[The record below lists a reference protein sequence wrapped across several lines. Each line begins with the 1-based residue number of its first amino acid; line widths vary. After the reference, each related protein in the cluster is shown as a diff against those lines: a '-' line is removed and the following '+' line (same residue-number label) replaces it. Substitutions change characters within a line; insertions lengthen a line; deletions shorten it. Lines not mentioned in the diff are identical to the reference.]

1 MVSDSRLSE
10 SGSVGEDDPMP
21 DPMFDGTVL
30 DPDRCYLASQ
40 SRDERF
46 DGWFYV
52 AVRTTG
58 IYCRPSCPAITP
70 KRSNVEFHR
79 TAAAAQQHGFRA
91 CKRCRPDAAP
101 GSPEWNVRSDVVA
114 RAMRLIGDGVVD
126 RDGVA
131 GLATRLGYSERHLNR
146 VLTSELGAGPL
157 SLARAQRAQT
167 ARILIETTD
176 LSMTDIAFAAGFGSI
191 RQFNDTVRE
200 VYASSP
206 TELRRRTTRRHNTAG
221 GVSVRLPVR
230 RPFAGATLL
239 AFIGG
244 HAVPGVE
251 SWDGRRYARSL
262 ALPNG
267 HGTVDITL
275 DDAGDVRAEFRL
287 TDWRDLAPAVGRV
300 RRLLDLDADPVA
312 IDEVLGADPV
322 LRMQIAQ
329 TPGLRIPGG
338 VDPYEVLARTIIGQQ
353 VSVAGARTV
362 TGRIVTAV
370 GESLAIEHDVLT
382 HVFPS
387 MERLAGAS
395 SDQFPIPVARKRT
408 LHSVATAVV
417 DGSLVIDHGDDRRAV
432 VDELRTFKGIGPWT
446 AETVAMRGLGDPDVF
461 LAHDLVVRRALDANE
476 LDASV
481 AERWRPWRTYAMHHL
496 WATIWTPPT
505 STTQSDQ
512 AASRHPHQSA
522 SVRITRVRITHRR
535 VRITRVQH
543 HVRIASP
550 HRPHRQSASGQSA
563 SGQSASG
570 QSASGRPTQPE
581 FQEAHP

>member
-1 MVSDSRLSE
+1 
-10 SGSVGEDDPMP
+10 
-21 DPMFDGTVL
+21 MFDGTVL

-70 KRSNVEFHR
+70 KRANVEFHR
-79 TAAAAQQHGFRA
+79 TAAAAQQGGFRA

-101 GSPEWNVRSDVVA
+101 GSPEWNVRGDVVA

-131 GLATRLGYSERHLNR
+131 GLASRLGYSERHLNR
-146 VLTSELGAGPL
+146 LLTSELGAGPL

-167 ARILIETTD
+167 ARTLIETTD
-176 LSMTDIAFAAGFGSI
+176 LSMTDVAFAAGFGSV

-200 VYASSP
+200 VYAASP
-206 TELRRRTTRRHNTAG
+206 TELRRRTRRPRGIAG

-230 RPFAGATLL
+230 RPFAGTSLL
-239 AFIGG
+239 AFVGG

-251 SWDGRRYARSL
+251 SWDGERYARSL

-275 DDAGDVRAEFRL
+275 DETGEVRAEFRL

-312 IDEVLGADPV
+312 IDEVLAADPV
-322 LRMQIAQ
+322 LRPYVER
-329 TPGLRIPGG
+329 TPGLRVPGG
-338 VDPYEVLARTIIGQQ
+338 VDPDEVLARTIIGQQ

-362 TGRIVTAV
+362 IGRIVAAT
-370 GESLAIEHDVLT
+370 GELLTIEHDRLT

-387 MERLAGAS
+387 MQRLAEVVPES
-395 SDQFPIPVARKRT
+395 IPIPVARKRT
-408 LHSVATAVV
+408 LQSIAAAVAAGELTI
-417 DGSLVIDHGDDRRAV
+417 GHGDDRRAV
-432 VDELRTFKGIGPWT
+432 VDELCRYRGIGPWT
-446 AETVAMRGLGDPDVF
+446 AETVAIRALGDPDVF
-461 LAHDLVVRRALDANE
+461 LATDLVVRRALDAHG
-476 LDASV
+476 LDVSA

-496 WATIWTPPT
+496 WASVWSPPT
-505 STTQSDQ
+505 
-512 AASRHPHQSA
+512 
-522 SVRITRVRITHRR
+522 
-535 VRITRVQH
+535 
-543 HVRIASP
+543 
-550 HRPHRQSASGQSA
+550 
-563 SGQSASG
+563 
-570 QSASGRPTQPE
+570 
-581 FQEAHP
+581 

>member
-1 MVSDSRLSE
+1 
-10 SGSVGEDDPMP
+10 
-21 DPMFDGTVL
+21 MFDGTVL

-70 KRSNVEFHR
+70 KRANVEFHR
-79 TAAAAQQHGFRA
+79 TAAAAQQLGFRA

-101 GSPEWNVRSDVVA
+101 GSPEWNVRGDVVA

-131 GLATRLGYSERHLNR
+131 GLADRLGYSERHLNR
-146 VLTSELGAGPL
+146 LLTSELGAGPL

-167 ARILIETTD
+167 ARTLIETTD
-176 LSMTDIAFAAGFGSI
+176 LSMTDVAFAAGFGSI

-206 TELRRRTTRRHNTAG
+206 TELRSRTRHRSGTAG

-230 RPFAGATLL
+230 RPFAGGTLL
-239 AFIGG
+239 AFVGG

-251 SWDGRRYARSL
+251 AWDGERYARSL

-275 DDAGDVRAEFRL
+275 DHVGDVRAEFRL

-312 IDEVLGADPV
+312 IDEILGADPI
-322 LRMQIAQ
+322 LRPQIERN
-329 TPGLRIPGG
+329 PGLRVPGG

-362 TGRIVTAV
+362 TGRIVAAIGEPLAV
-370 GESLAIEHDVLT
+370 EHDVLT
-382 HVFPS
+382 HVFPT
-387 MERLAGAS
+387 MDRLAAAPP
-395 SDQFPIPVARKRT
+395 DALPIPMARKRT
-408 LHSVATAVV
+408 LRSVAEAVA
-417 DGSLVIDHGDDRRAV
+417 DGDLVIDHGDDRRAV
-432 VDELRTFKGIGPWT
+432 VDELCSYTGIGPWT

-461 LAHDLVVRRALDANE
+461 LPGDLVVRRALEANG
-476 LDASV
+476 LDV
-481 AERWRPWRTYAMHHL
+481 AAADRWRPWRTYAMHHL
-496 WATIWTPPT
+496 WATVWTPPT
-505 STTQSDQ
+505 
-512 AASRHPHQSA
+512 
-522 SVRITRVRITHRR
+522 
-535 VRITRVQH
+535 
-543 HVRIASP
+543 
-550 HRPHRQSASGQSA
+550 
-563 SGQSASG
+563 
-570 QSASGRPTQPE
+570 
-581 FQEAHP
+581 

>member
-1 MVSDSRLSE
+1 
-10 SGSVGEDDPMP
+10 
-21 DPMFDGTVL
+21 MFDGTVL

-40 SRDERF
+40 SRDARF

-79 TAAAAQQHGFRA
+79 TAAAAQQLGFRA

-101 GSPEWNVRSDVVA
+101 GSPEWNVRGDVVA

-131 GLATRLGYSERHLNR
+131 GLASRLGYSERHLNR
-146 VLTSELGAGPL
+146 LLTSELGAGPL

-167 ARILIETTD
+167 ARTLIETTD
-176 LSMTDIAFAAGFGSI
+176 LSMTDVAFAAGFGSV

-200 VYASSP
+200 VYAAAPS
-206 TELRRRTTRRHNTAG
+206 ELRRRSGPAVDTAG
-221 GVSVRLPVR
+221 GVTVRLPAR

-239 AFIGG
+239 AFVGG

-251 SWDGRRYARSL
+251 SWDGERYARSL
-262 ALPNG
+262 DLPNG

-275 DDAGDVRAEFRL
+275 DDAGDIRAAFRL

-322 LRMQIAQ
+322 VGPQVAR
-329 TPGLRIPGG
+329 TPGLRVPGG
-338 VDPYEVLARTIIGQQ
+338 VDPYEVLARTIVGQQ

-362 TGRIVTAV
+362 TGRIVAAT
-370 GESLAIEHDVLT
+370 GEPLTIEHPVLT
-382 HVFPS
+382 HVFPT
-387 MERLAGAS
+387 MERLASA
-395 SDQFPIPVARKRT
+395 DADTIPIPASRRRT
-408 LHSVATAVV
+408 LQSVAAAVV
-417 DGSLVIDHGDDRRAV
+417 AGDLTIDHGDDRREV
-432 VDELRTFKGIGPWT
+432 VAELCRYRGIGPWT

-461 LAHDLVVRRALDANE
+461 LADDLVVRRALAANG
-476 LDASV
+476 LDAG
-481 AERWRPWRTYAMHHL
+481 AADRWRPWRTYAMHHL
-496 WATIWTPPT
+496 WSTVWTPPGT
-505 STTQSDQ
+505 TPSDSTRSNTVR
-512 AASRHPHQSA
+512 SR
-522 SVRITRVRITHRR
+522 
-535 VRITRVQH
+535 
-543 HVRIASP
+543 
-550 HRPHRQSASGQSA
+550 
-563 SGQSASG
+563 
-570 QSASGRPTQPE
+570 
-581 FQEAHP
+581 